1 MTDENNFK
9 IKVNNEE
16 EDKEIQDILLS
27 LGFKWKDGDI
37 KKNLNEKN
45 AIFIY
50 LTIPNHIGVKG
61 IITYDIGVKGIITY
75 DGEPKGDF
83 EYFETHENKE
93 ITFKQLRDKKFQM
106 KLKKILILNSLE
118 EE

>member
-27 LGFKWKDGDI
+27 LEFKWKDGDI

-61 IITYDIGVKGIITY
+61 IITYD
-75 DGEPKGDF
+75 GEPKGDF
-83 EYFETHENKE
+83 EYFETQENKE

-118 EE
+118 